1 LDILRSWAKTW
12 QLNYNEKK
20 CQVMHFDFGNSKYL
34 YCMYDV
40 PLESVSAVKD
50 LGVLVDDKLSFSCHI
65 YSAVL
70 KANPLLGLLKRF
82 FGHMD
87 KMTLTKLY
95 KATVRPHLEYA
106 NIVWHP
112 KFKKDVENLEKVQHR
127 FTRFL
132 PGLQSLTYEE
142 RLCHLQ
148 LPSLVN
154 RRLRGDAIET
164 YKYLHNMHNAGCST
178 FFAKVDQCGMKT
190 RGHSYKLQK
199 FSCHTE
205 LRSNFYAL
213 MTVNRWNSLSEA
225 IVNAPSVNA
234 FKNRLDKHWSH
245 LMFSMEC
252 EG

>member
-1 LDILRSWAKTW
+1 
-12 QLNYNEKK
+12 
-20 CQVMHFDFGNSKYL
+20 MHFGFGNSKYL
-34 YCMYDV
+34 YCMDDV

-65 YSAVL
+65 NSAVL
-70 KANPLLGLLKRF
+70 KANRLLGLLKRC

-95 KATVRPHLEYA
+95 KAIVRPHLEYA

-127 FTRFL
+127 FTRFF
-132 PGLQSLTYEE
+132 PGLRSLTYEE
-142 RLCHLQ
+142 RLRHLQ
-148 LPSLVN
+148 LPSLVY
-154 RRLRGDAIET
+154 RRLRGDAIEA

-178 FFAKVDQCGMKT
+178 FFVKADQCGIKT
-190 RGHSYKLQK
+190 RGHSCKLQK
-199 FSCHTE
+199 FSCRTR
-205 LRSNFYAL
+205 LRSNFYAVR
-213 MTVNRWNSLSEA
+213 TVNRWNSLPEE

-245 LMFSMEC
+245 LMFSVEC